1 MHAHGS
7 TRHRPPNFTGWFN
20 TSHRVKPHHSI
31 REAPMRL
38 RNFMPIGLP
47 SITVKHTTCMH
58 VMVFYLIT
66 RARLEERPSLPEK
79 LPAQLPKSYWGYRI
93 GCSWAIC
100 RPSEIGDTRK
110 ITSKRCG
117 LFCSKT
123 GQRIM

>member
-1 MHAHGS
+1 TIFS
-7 TRHRPPNFTGWFN
+7 RDWSSDVCSSDLTGWFN

-79 LPAQLPKSYWGYRI
+79 LPARSEERRVGKE
-93 GCSWAIC
+93 C
-100 RPSEIGDTRK
+100 RCRG
-110 ITSKRCG
+110 
-117 LFCSKT
+117 
-123 GQRIM
+123 